1 MATIS
6 VLGLRKLEIYQLTH
20 LPPPLCSDGT
30 ISVQVGNPTAAKSLV
45 YHDESTFHANEGQSV
60 MWAEEGRVPIQPK
73 SQGRGIMIS
82 DFGTEYH
89 GLLHLSIEEYREGSK
104 TASSI
109 RMCAREMIKFGAA
122 GEGYW
127 NNQRFLKQMDRAI
140 KIAEIKY
147 PSDKFTIVWLFDQSS
162 GHTAFKD
169 DALGWWHNQELGTP
183 NGTVLF
189 KR

>member
-20 LPPPLCSDGT
+20 LPPPPCSDGT
-30 ISVQVGNPTAAKSLV
+30 ISVQVGNPTTAKSLVLV

-60 MWAEEGRVPIQPK
+60 MWAEGGRVPIRPK
-73 SQGRGIMIS
+73 SQGRGI
-82 DFGTEYH
+82 FVTEYH
-89 GLLHLSIEEYREGSK
+89 GLLHLSIEEYREASK

-109 RMCAREMIKFGAA
+109 RMCAREMTKFSAA

-140 KIAEIKY
+140 KIAKIKY
-147 PSDKFTIVWLFDQSS
+147 PSDKFTIVWLFDQSR

-169 DALGWWHNQELGTP
+169 DALNVKKYECQPWLVHNQE
-183 NGTVLF
+183 
-189 KR
+189 